1 MIQFQNQF
9 KIKIIKNQIHS
20 VVEKLLLK
28 NNKLDKDRIQIN
40 LIYFQEII
48 FIMVV
53 GVLFQ
58 DIKNILIN

>member
-1 MIQFQNQF
+1 MIQYQNQF
-9 KIKIIKNQIHS
+9 KIKIIKNQIHF

-40 LIYFQEII
+40 LIYSQEII

-53 GVLFQ
+53 EVLFQ